1 MMLRFSSIYPCGCC
15 PLSAHSSGFRSAHTL
30 AAIVAAPR
38 AHSPATRLARGTC
51 RYLKIAYTL
60 SPINPYRSTA
70 PRYVGTGLRACAPP
84 CRAAAA
90 TNASTPRRS
99 KRKFNHARIAPI
111 ARPAA
116 HSQRR
121 AKIPTPKA
129 VVKPNVG
136 VSQAIRRT
144 VLAPTNSPSQSSVG
158 FAAISI
164 PFDGKPTYHLAHASD
179 ETYRPEDGHQPRA

>member
-1 MMLRFSSIYPCGCC
+1 MLRFSSIYRCGCR
-15 PLSAHSSGFRSAHTL
+15 PLPTHSSGFTSAHTL

-38 AHSPATRLARGTC
+38 AHSPATKLARGTC

-70 PRYVGTGLRACAPP
+70 PRYVGTGFRSCAPLW
-84 CRAAAA
+84 AAA
-90 TNASTPRRS
+90 TNASAPRRS
-99 KRKFNHARIAPI
+99 RRKFSHARIAPM

-121 AKIPTPKA
+121 PKSPTPTA
-129 VVKPNVG
+129 AVKPIAG

-144 VLAPTNSPSQSSVG
+144 VLAPTTSPSPSSVG

-164 PFDGKPTYHLAHASD
+164 PFDRKPANYLTYASH
-179 ETYRPEDGHQPRA
+179 ETYCTEHCH